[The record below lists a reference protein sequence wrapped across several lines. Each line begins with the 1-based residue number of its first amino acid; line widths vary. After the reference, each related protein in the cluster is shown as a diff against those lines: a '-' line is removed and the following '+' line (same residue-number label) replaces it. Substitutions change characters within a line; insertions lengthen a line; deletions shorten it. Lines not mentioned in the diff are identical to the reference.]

1 MIDKETALSH
11 LRHIYCGGQIG
22 EVVLTGGLRA
32 TAVTVA
38 QDLIVVAPE
47 LDRVEPLVEPMG
59 VPNLL
64 GVIKAVEKL
73 APEDT
78 QVALSFELERGRV
91 VVATQAGRSVHFQLA
106 EPRVIVTAV
115 SKEVVDQALSLTAD
129 EIGVPL
135 PQAVIE
141 GVLVATAILGSDT
154 IRLEPGEERGQV
166 VVGNREADFA
176 LIPYPEFRSDP
187 PVSAILSASVF
198 GSVLRQVQDYTQSF
212 LRLDEINGF
221 VTVRDAAHLYVISTD
236 EE

>member
-1 MIDKETALSH
+1 VIDKETVLGH
-11 LRHIYCGGQIG
+11 LRHIHCGGQIG
-22 EVVLTGGLRA
+22 EVILTGALGA
-32 TAVTVA
+32 TAIAVEK
-38 QDLIVVAPE
+38 DLLVVAPE
-47 LDRVEPLVEPMG
+47 LARVEPLVEPMG

-106 EPRVIVTAV
+106 EPRVIATAV
-115 SKEVVDQALSLTAD
+115 SNEYVGEVLSETAD
-129 EIGVPL
+129 EIGIPL

-141 GVLVATAILGSDT
+141 GVLVARAILGADT

-176 LIPYPEFRSDP
+176 LIPYPEFRSNP

-212 LRLDEINGF
+212 LRLDETKGF
-221 VTVRDAAHLYVISTD
+221 VTVRDAAHLYVIATQD
-236 EE
+236 E